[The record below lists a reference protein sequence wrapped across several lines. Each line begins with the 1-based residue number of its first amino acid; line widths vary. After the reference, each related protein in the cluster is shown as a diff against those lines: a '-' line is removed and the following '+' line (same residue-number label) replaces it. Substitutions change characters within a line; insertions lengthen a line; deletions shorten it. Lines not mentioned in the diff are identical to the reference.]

1 MNASHHY
8 ATPLLR
14 IAFAFIGIALLWYG
28 SAQLTVAG
36 LIVMLCGLVAA
47 VGAVESPRLG
57 LLGVRA
63 VHGLAQRL
71 LHP

>member
-1 MNASHHY
+1 MDASHRF

-28 SAQLTVAG
+28 SAQLTAAG

-47 VGAVESPRLG
+47 VGAVASPRLG
-57 LLGVRA
+57 LLGVRV
-63 VHGLAQRL
+63 VHGFAQRL